1 MRSFLDVYDLESG
14 AVHTVLAAE
23 THLEAPNWTPDGASL
38 IVNGDGLLY
47 RVPLASPA
55 LHRIATGPMVHLN
68 NDHGLSPDGAT
79 LAISDKTETGRSCIY
94 TLPVGGGAP
103 RRVTRQVPSWWHG
116 WSPCGA
122 RLTYTAV
129 REGDF
134 CIATCGLSGE
144 GERIVI
150 GGPHHYDGP
159 DYSPDGDWI
168 WFNSDRGGTMQL
180 WRVRPNGRDAE
191 QMTDDDR
198 VNWFPH
204 PSPDGRHVVYLSYA
218 PGTEGHPPDREVELR
233 LIDIGTAE
241 VRTLVSLF
249 GGQGTLNVPCWAPD
263 AGRFAYMRYARRDV
277 FLEES
282 SHA

>member
-103 RRVTRQVPSWWHG
+103 RR
-116 WSPCGA
+116 GA
-122 RLTYTAV
+122 
-129 REGDF
+129 
-134 CIATCGLSGE
+134 
-144 GERIVI
+144 
-150 GGPHHYDGP
+150 
-159 DYSPDGDWI
+159 
-168 WFNSDRGGTMQL
+168 
-180 WRVRPNGRDAE
+180 
-191 QMTDDDR
+191 
-198 VNWFPH
+198 
-204 PSPDGRHVVYLSYA
+204 
-218 PGTEGHPPDREVELR
+218 
-233 LIDIGTAE
+233 
-241 VRTLVSLF
+241 
-249 GGQGTLNVPCWAPD
+249 
-263 AGRFAYMRYARRDV
+263 AGRSVVGPLSVRHR
-277 FLEES
+277 
-282 SHA
+282 